1 MLSLKFS
8 FTFLFFFIS
17 VFLNAQDSLWVNNI
31 NIQGNNITK
40 EKIILRELVFQEG
53 DIVTPDKMDM
63 LVQKSRENLL
73 NTSLFNFVTINYTI
87 LGNTIS
93 FTIDVQERWYIWP
106 YPILEHADRNLS
118 SFIRNQEWSRV
129 DYGIYG
135 LVNNFR
141 GRKEVLKLKLIF
153 GYNNSIILHYFIP
166 YIDKYQRVG
175 LGFEVDYWR
184 NHEIPFDVKNDEL
197 EYLKMMDR
205 YLLQT
210 TQASAFLRYRP
221 GLYIS
226 HLFDLKYSHVD
237 VDDTISQLNPDY
249 LYDNR
254 NNLELLSFVYSFD
267 FDKRDSKVYP
277 LKGFR
282 FNTSLKKNGLGIFSN
297 YDDLEL
303 KAILEQNSNLYSK
316 LYFQMSVFGF
326 LKLQNQKSYFF
337 SEAIGY
343 KNYIRGM
350 EYYVTNGTD
359 YYISK
364 SNLKFEILPQTKLD
378 LNFIPSDKFSKA
390 HYALYLNLFF
400 DTGYVSSSYNM
411 NNFILNEF
419 LYSGGVGIDLVTYYD
434 KVLRIEYS
442 LNKFGEHGIFFHLG
456 APIIEN

>member
-1 MLSLKFS
+1 
-8 FTFLFFFIS
+8 
-17 VFLNAQDSLWVNNI
+17 
-31 NIQGNNITK
+31 
-40 EKIILRELVFQEG
+40 
-53 DIVTPDKMDM
+53 
-63 LVQKSRENLL
+63 
-73 NTSLFNFVTINYTI
+73 
-87 LGNTIS
+87 
-93 FTIDVQERWYIWP
+93 
-106 YPILEHADRNLS
+106 
-118 SFIRNQEWSRV
+118 
-129 DYGIYG
+129 
-135 LVNNFR
+135 
-141 GRKEVLKLKLIF
+141 
-153 GYNNSIILHYFIP
+153 
-166 YIDKYQRVG
+166 
-175 LGFEVDYWR
+175 VDYWR